1 MKDGDIFIFGGD
13 EPVINNKTIWAM
25 FSERKFDERWRIEAT
40 KGLNRLSFTDG
51 CQSTVYNEPV
61 KGTVVEKDDGIAIY
75 MGDVTYLIG
84 NIAVMGV

>member
-1 MKDGDIFIFGGD
+1 MHKYPSVTIIGDFDNGRESVLGDIGYVD
-13 EPVINNKTIWAM
+13 DNTLTIH
-25 FSERKFDERWRIEAT
+25 FD
-40 KGLNRLSFTDG
+40 
-51 CQSTVYNEPV
+51 EPV

>member
-1 MKDGDIFIFGGD
+1 M
-13 EPVINNKTIWAM
+13 
-25 FSERKFDERWRIEAT
+25 
-40 KGLNRLSFTDG
+40 SFTDG